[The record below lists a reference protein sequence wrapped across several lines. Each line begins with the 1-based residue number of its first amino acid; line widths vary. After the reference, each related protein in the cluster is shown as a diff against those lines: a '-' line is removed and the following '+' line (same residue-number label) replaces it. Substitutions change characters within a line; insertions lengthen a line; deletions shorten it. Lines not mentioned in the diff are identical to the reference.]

1 MNIIEI
7 VNEFDVFDE
16 KGNLVKYNHLTE
28 NKINEGYQDVTYT
41 TGIFPYWTT
50 KTKRV
55 KVRSDASKYL
65 IKQTK
70 DFILEFDN
78 EIRMF
83 KLTIKINECS
93 EWVKISQYSTKDKLG
108 LTKFITRLVNKVKKV
123 DEQLSRNSSSHF

>member
-16 KGNLVKYNHLTE
+16 KGNLVKYNHMIE
-28 NKINEGYQDVTYT
+28 NKINQGYQDVTYS
-41 TGIFPYWTT
+41 TGIFPYWKTNT
-50 KTKRV
+50 KKVR
-55 KVRSDASKYL
+55 VRSDASKYL

-108 LTKFITRLVNKVKKV
+108 LTKFITRLVNKVRKV
-123 DEQLSRNSSSHF
+123 DEQLRRNSSSHF

>member
-78 EIRMF
+78 EIAVF
-83 KLTIKINECS
+83 KLTIKVNECW
-93 EWVKISQYSTKDKLG
+93 EWVTITQSLSKDKLG
-108 LTKFITRLVNKVKKV
+108 LTKFITKLVNKVRNT
-123 DEQLSRNSSSHF
+123 DEQLSRNSSSYF